1 MSAQAEALEALRGM
15 IDALNNF
22 APVSVGE
29 LPANQGLS
37 IALAS
42 GREGEATLAL
52 GRVLLLDV
60 TLNARHANQR
70 LALDTLCRIHETLA
84 RQAQLP
90 GGVGWQMIAVKT
102 GSSPGYLGR
111 QNGQWLY
118 GSALTVICA
127 VD

>member
-1 MSAQAEALEALRGM
+1 MAIFSVHLPDKATPDLVAERAVLVSVEMREGAKIGTFYEKVKECLRG
-15 IDALNNF
+15 F
-22 APVSVGE
+22 E
-29 LPANQGLS
+29 
-37 IALAS
+37 
-42 GREGEATLAL
+42 
-52 GRVLLLDV
+52 
-60 TLNARHANQR
+60 
-70 LALDTLCRIHETLA
+70 
-84 RQAQLP
+84 AQLP